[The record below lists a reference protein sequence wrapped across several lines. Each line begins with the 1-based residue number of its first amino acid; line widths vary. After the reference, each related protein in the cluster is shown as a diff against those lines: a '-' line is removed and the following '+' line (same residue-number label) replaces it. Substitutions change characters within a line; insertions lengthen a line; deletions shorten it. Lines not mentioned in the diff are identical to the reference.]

1 MGMLNKI
8 STKWF
13 VFKSVEAELYMWNGS
28 SLVTNETQD
37 GAQLVTTQINP
48 RRFSMDPDQKSMFD
62 GLEWEFIF
70 MEYKQFRFKWFAR
83 DTDYEP
89 IMAVVVDPSIE
100 LPTYESSDANGVF
113 SEGTRVWRIV
123 KASIKGHIN
132 KSYEIIFQV
141 GKEWSSFIEMSLDDP
156 KLFEVMLQY
165 MKSGKL
171 AKISYK
177 QKMIRNIV
185 TEDTQYEIYKVE
197 PIVNKEL
204 QE

>member
-28 SLVTNETQD
+28 SLVTTDTLDWDN
-37 GAQLVTTQINP
+37 LVTTQINP

-62 GLEWEFIF
+62 NLEGQFIF
-70 MEYKQFRFKWFAR
+70 MEYKQFRFKGFAR

-89 IMAVVVDPSIE
+89 VMAQLVDANIE
-100 LPTYESSDANGVF
+100 LVAYESDDANGAF
-113 SEGTRVWRIV
+113 SEGTRVWRVV
-123 KASIKGHIN
+123 KASKKGQIN

-156 KLFEVMLQY
+156 ALFEVMLTY

-171 AKISYK
+171 AKVSYK
-177 QKMIRNIV
+177 QKLIRNII
-185 TEDTQYEIYKVE
+185 TEDTDYEIYKIE
-197 PIVNKEL
+197 PVVNTEL
-204 QE
+204 AE